1 MVTSHRGGFIDS
13 IHRGAIRC
21 NRVGNH
27 HQSGWDFGSS
37 EQGPSGARNMEEGLA
52 MARRHEMKLWKRKNR
67 CLWISVAMFVLCGVT
82 AFAQT
87 PAPAAAPAEPPAQAT
102 PAPAAAPAGA
112 APAMDVPLDIKAAA
126 PPSTDEL
133 AKGDPGAVKTG
144 TVSDVVAADTKK
156 GLTLADLVN
165 QIGQNKVAINF
176 VWTLIT
182 GFLVMFMQAGFALVE
197 TGLCRAKNANH
208 TMMMNFMVYGFGLF
222 AYWVCGF
229 ALQMGGVGATSN
241 LGGTAPLSGEFVR
254 HWLGKDW
261 GLFGTHGFFLSQG
274 GTYDVAVMVLFLF
287 QMVFMDTAAT
297 IVTGAAAER
306 WKFAA
311 FAVSSMFLAA
321 ITYPMFANWAWGGGW
336 LSQLGANFGLG
347 HGYCDFAG
355 SGVVHS
361 VGGLTALAVAMMIG
375 PRLGKYNRNGSSNA
389 IPGHDIVLVLTG
401 CFILA
406 FGWFG
411 FNPGSTLGASG
422 NGALRIGSIA
432 VNTMLAGC
440 TGSFGAILYMW
451 IRYRKP
457 DASMCGNGLLAGLVA
472 ITAPS
477 GFVNTVGAAIIGVI
491 AGVLVCLSVEF
502 FDRVAKVDD
511 PVGAISVH
519 GTNGLWGVISVGLF
533 ADGTSNYGGSW
544 NGVNGSV
551 TGLFYGDPSQ
561 LVAQLIGVS
570 TLVGFVFTFS
580 YVANWIIDALI
591 GQRVSAADELAGL
604 DIPEMGALGYPEFVL
619 KPEPE
624 AVMAAGD

>member
-1 MVTSHRGGFIDS
+1 MQHGKT
-13 IHRGAIRC
+13 
-21 NRVGNH
+21 
-27 HQSGWDFGSS
+27 
-37 EQGPSGARNMEEGLA
+37 LT
-52 MARRHEMKLWKRKNR
+52 R
-67 CLWISVAMFVLCGVT
+67 CLPATVITLMLCAMSVWAKGQAAPAST
-82 AFAQT
+82 T
-87 PAPAAAPAEPPAQAT
+87 PAAPPPAVAAAPSMT
-102 PAPAAAPAGA
+102 APLTVKDAS
-112 APAMDVPLDIKAAA
+112 
-126 PPSTDEL
+126 PPSAEDQ
-133 AKGDPGAVKTG
+133 AKGDPGGTMTG
-144 TVSDVVAADTKK
+144 TVNDVPVSDSKK
-156 GLTLADLVN
+156 GLTLADSVN

-182 GFLVMFMQAGFALVE
+182 GFLVMFMQAGFATVE

-229 ALQMGGVGATSN
+229 AFQMGGVGATAN
-241 LGGTAPLSGEFVR
+241 LGGTAPLSGEYTLNL
-254 HWLGKDW
+254 LGRAW
-261 GLFGTHGFFLSQG
+261 PLFGTHGFFLTQA
-274 GTYDVAVMVLFLF
+274 GTYDVGVMVLFLF
-287 QMVFMDTAAT
+287 EMVFMDTATT

-311 FAVSSMFLAA
+311 FGISTFFLGA
-321 ITYPMFANWAWGGGW
+321 ITYPIYGNWAWGGGW

-355 SGVVHS
+355 SGVVHA
-361 VGGLTALAVAMMIG
+361 VGGITGLAVSMIVG
-375 PRLGKYNRNGSSNA
+375 PRLGKYNRDGSGNA
-389 IPGHDIVLVLTG
+389 MPGHDIVITLMG

-451 IRYRKP
+451 IRYGKP
-457 DASMCGNGLLAGLVA
+457 DASMSGNGLLAGLVA

-477 GFVNTVGAAIIGVI
+477 GFVNSIGAAIIGAV

-533 ADGTSNYGGSW
+533 ADGKSNYGGSW

-551 TGLFYGDPSQ
+551 RGLFYGDPGQ
-561 LVAQLIGVS
+561 LVAQLVGVA
-570 TLVGFVFTFS
+570 TLVGFVFLAS
-580 YVANWIIDALI
+580 YIFNWFTDFIV
-591 GQRVSAADELAGL
+591 GQRVAPETELAGL
-604 DIPEMGALGYPEFVL
+604 DVPEMGALGYPEFVL
-619 KPEPE
+619 KAYRDQEPSV
-624 AVMAAGD
+624 A